1 MVIISEFS
9 FQSKKEKRVSS
20 GTRAACLQ
28 GCNSTTKRGKKKKK
42 RGSERDGEKKRKR
55 KHPHLESKPRRG
67 I

>member
-28 GCNSTTKRGKKKKK
+28 GCNSTTKRGKKKK
-42 RGSERDGEKKRKR
+42 RESERDGEKKRKR